1 MATQEH
7 GKDMVLFVDD
17 EANIL
22 SSLRR
27 GLHSWASERGVSIR
41 TADSAIEAL
50 GFLEASA
57 GQVVVI
63 VSDLRM
69 PVMLGSDFLLKVKE
83 LYPWILTI
91 LLTGFS
97 EVQEL
102 MKAVRAGIYSFI
114 LKPWDHDYLVAEL
127 DKCLE
132 AQRFR
137 ADAAARARTVEEELR
152 WAGEMQKA
160 FLKPSLEHPEGVSFE
175 ISYEPLPGL
184 YCGGDYYDMIDM
196 GKGRYVL
203 LVGDVAGH
211 GIRAAFITGI
221 LKAVIY
227 PEYMRAVAGR
237 NFMPGAFLA
246 WLNERMNFE
255 LRRTADI
262 IITFFVGLI
271 DPPAGTLTYVN
282 AGHCHPILL
291 SGKESRELPV
301 SGPSL
306 GYADSVEYQVGV
318 EELHKGDL
326 LFAYSDGLGELASA
340 DGLCENIEVAEVVRN
355 TADGPDFNK
364 RVLAA
369 VLASSR
375 SKAFSDDV
383 TIVTARIL

>member
-7 GKDMVLFVDD
+7 GKDIVLFVDD

-27 GLHSWASERGVSIR
+27 GLHFWAVERRVEIR

-69 PVMLGSDFLLKVKE
+69 PVMLGSDFLLKVKD

-102 MKAVRAGIYSFI
+102 MKAVRAGIYSYI
-114 LKPWDHDYLVAEL
+114 LKPWDQDYLVAEL

-137 ADAAARARTVEEELR
+137 ADAAARAKTVEEELR
-152 WAGEMQKA
+152 WAGEMQRA
-160 FLKPSLEHPEGVSFE
+160 FLKPSLDHPEGVSFE
-175 ISYEPLPGL
+175 TSYEPLPGM

-262 IITFFVGLI
+262 IITFFVGLL
-271 DPPAGTLTYVN
+271 DPQTGTLTYVN
-282 AGHCHPILL
+282 AGHCHPLL
-291 SGKESRELPV
+291 V
-301 SGPSL
+301 SGGGRQGAP
-306 GYADSVEYQVGV
+306 
-318 EELHKGDL
+318 
-326 LFAYSDGLGELASA
+326 GLGSQP
-340 DGLCENIEVAEVVRN
+340 GLCGFR
-355 TADGPDFNK
+355 
-364 RVLAA
+364 RVPG
-369 VLASSR
+369 
-375 SKAFSDDV
+375 
-383 TIVTARIL
+383 

>member
-1 MATQEH
+1 
-7 GKDMVLFVDD
+7 
-17 EANIL
+17 
-22 SSLRR
+22 
-27 GLHSWASERGVSIR
+27 
-41 TADSAIEAL
+41 
-50 GFLEASA
+50 
-57 GQVVVI
+57 
-63 VSDLRM
+63 
-69 PVMLGSDFLLKVKE
+69 MLGSDFLLKVKD

-102 MKAVRAGIYSFI
+102 MKAVRAGIYSYI
-114 LKPWDHDYLVAEL
+114 LKPWDQDYLVAEL

-137 ADAAARARTVEEELR
+137 ADAAARAKTVEEELR
-152 WAGEMQKA
+152 WAGEMQRA
-160 FLKPSLEHPEGVSFE
+160 FLKPSLDHPEGVSFE
-175 ISYEPLPGL
+175 TSYEPLPGM

-271 DPPAGTLTYVN
+271 DPQAGTLTYVN
-282 AGHCHPILL
+282 AGHCHPLL
-291 SGKESRELPV
+291 VSGGGVKELQV

-306 GYADSVEYQVGV
+306 GYADSVEYQVSV
-318 EELHKGDL
+318 EELRKGDL
-326 LFAYSDGLGELASA
+326 LFAYSDGLVELAGP
-340 DGLCENIEVAEVVRN
+340 DGSCENVDVARIVKT

-364 RVLAA
+364 RVIEA
-369 VLASSR
+369 VMASSQT
-375 SKAFSDDV
+375 KVFSDDV
-383 TIVTARIL
+383 TIVTTRIL